1 MRLVSSF
8 RRAVVAGFAL
18 VPLLFLA
25 ACKGS
30 SDSSASS
37 INTITVTGTVTYT
50 RVPLLKDAN
59 GVPTGLETD
68 STKFESKPARGIL
81 VRFYKSVEETAA
93 DGTKVTVWKLAASA
107 DSITDATGKYSATV
121 EKDTP
126 VFVEVYSVAGEPLV
140 RLIADPLGMNSPLN
154 QSERPLY
161 LLRKGLDGSAPE
173 NNPTPATKATANAT
187 VDFTIGIQEKWWIG
201 VPNPTLVTAA
211 VRETQ
216 GTGSR
221 VMGILDTLYSFK
233 SVYGRALPGGT
244 LSTTLDLH
252 YRPGVNEAR
261 GSYVEFDRT
270 VFPQSFDSN
279 VGSRHF
285 FGSLRGGPS
294 NDDAWDEAVI
304 FTLLGRNTQ
313 SSVWTGAL
321 MPVAENLTH
330 LAPDLAVAEGMASG
344 MAVNLLKSPYLADTS
359 DAGITVVDVR
369 DRSSLA
375 TDQISPFS
383 GPNIAAL
390 CWDLILAGSNV
401 AAPGTPSTWANIN
414 SSAMPRY
421 FTAALPKNSDG
432 TKFVDVI
439 SIYGQVKRLQE
450 AQVTGEPVNLANIF
464 TDAALTPLLSPYGL
478 TWPRPTT
485 GSHASFLL
493 DWGTDPKT
501 STTPL
506 PALAFSMAKA
516 VKVNGAYPNASESEV
531 AYAQL
536 YMAKDTAYDFSIVTQ
551 PAALPAGVSVEAYFP
566 VIGATLTFTNGS
578 APARLI
584 LPGNATTPQLHFV
597 RVRVL
602 SPNQLAPDFLATVQF
617 VPIS

>member
-8 RRAVVAGFAL
+8 RRAVVAGLAL
-18 VPLLFLA
+18 VPLLFLS

-30 SDSSASS
+30 SDSSGSP
-37 INTITVTGTVTYT
+37 INTITVSGTVTYT

-68 STKFESKPARGIL
+68 PAKFESKPARGIL

-93 DGTKVTVWKLAASA
+93 DGTKVTVWKLAANA

-126 VFVEVYSVAGEPLV
+126 VFVEVYSIAGEPLV

-161 LLRKGLDGSAPE
+161 LLRKGLDGSSPE

-187 VDFTIGIQEKWWIG
+187 VDFSVGLQDRWWIG
-201 VPNPTLVTAA
+201 VPNPTLVTTA

-216 GTGSR
+216 GSGSR
-221 VMGILDTLYSFK
+221 VVGILDSIYTFK
-233 SVYGRALPGGT
+233 STYGRALPGGT
-244 LSTTLDLH
+244 QSATFDLH

-279 VGSRHF
+279 VGSRHY
-285 FGSLRGGPS
+285 FGSLRGGPA

-304 FTLLGRNTQ
+304 FTMLGRNAQ
-313 SSVWTGAL
+313 SSAWTAAL
-321 MPVAENLTH
+321 RPVAQNLTH
-330 LAPDLAVAEGMASG
+330 LAPDLAAAEGMAYG

-359 DAGITVVDVR
+359 STGITVVDVR

-375 TDQISPFS
+375 PDQISPYS
-383 GPNIAAL
+383 GPNIGAL
-390 CWDLILAGSNV
+390 CWDLILAGSSV
-401 AAPGTPSTWANIN
+401 STPGTPATWASIN
-414 SSAMPRY
+414 SSAMPR
-421 FTAALPKNSDG
+421 FFSAALPKNADG
-432 TKFVDVI
+432 TKFVDII
-439 SIYGQVKRLQE
+439 SIYGQIKRLQE
-450 AQVTGEPVNLANIF
+450 AQVTGEPVNLASIF
-464 TDAALTPLLSPYGL
+464 TDSALTPLLSAYGL

-485 GSHASFLL
+485 GTHASFLL

-501 STTPL
+501 STTPI

-516 VKVNGAYPNASESEV
+516 VQVNGAYPNASESEV
-531 AYAQL
+531 VYAQF
-536 YMAKDTAYDFSIVTQ
+536 YMAKDTAYDFSIV
-551 PAALPAGVSVEAYFP
+551 ALPAGASVEAYFP
-566 VIGATLTFTNGS
+566 VIGTTLVFSSGS

-584 LPGNATTPQLHFV
+584 LPGNSTTPQLHFV
-597 RVRVL
+597 RIRVL